1 MDINKEHMKTE
12 TENQTEDLREELIR
26 QKTINENLT
35 QEIEKLQL
43 YFNEIEATNNH
54 LIAATWRERE
64 IKRQLK
70 ETLDELNNTK
80 QIVEKQNQRISES
93 INYARKIQ
101 LAINA
106 TEKNIK
112 EEFPNSF
119 IYYKPKD
126 VISGDFPWYYKIG
139 TDVFFAAVDC
149 TGHGVPGA
157 MLSIIGNLLLNDI
170 VSNHPGK
177 KTSEI
182 LEALHKQVVQT
193 LKQNNPENFSS
204 DGMDIALCKI
214 DMKNQVIHFSGAHR
228 PLLFVK
234 KEGVTILKGDR
245 CPVGGTQYKGNNKY
259 TEQIIRYEKNDSLFI
274 FSDGYPDQI
283 GGEENRKFSTGQL
296 NELLIGASK
305 SDAQEIETDL
315 DRVFTGWKGANKQID
330 DVLVIGVKF

>member
-1 MDINKEHMKTE
+1 MDVENMSNSSELANELKKQKET
-12 TENQTEDLREELIR
+12 NQ
-26 QKTINENLT
+26 NLSK
-35 QEIEKLQL
+35 EIEKLQL
-43 YFNEIEATNNH
+43 FFNEMEATNNH

-80 QIVEKQNQRISES
+80 LIVEKQNQRISES

-106 TEKNIK
+106 TEVNLR
-112 EEFPNSF
+112 EALPDSF

-126 VISGDFPWYYKIG
+126 IISGDFPWYHKTGDDI
-139 TDVFFAAVDC
+139 FFAAVDC

-170 VSNHPGK
+170 ILNHPKK

-182 LEALHKQVVQT
+182 LESLHNQVVQT
-193 LKQNNPENFSS
+193 LKQNNPDNLSS

-214 DMKNQVIHFSGAHR
+214 DLKKKRVYFSGAHR
-228 PLLFVK
+228 PLLFVAK
-234 KEGVTILKGDR
+234 DGTTTILKGDR
-245 CPVGGTQYKGNNKY
+245 YPIGGTQYKGQNEY
-259 TEQIIRYEKNDSLFI
+259 SEKMIPYDKDDSIFI

-283 GGEENRKFSTGQL
+283 GGTEKRKFSTSQL
-296 NELLIGASK
+296 NELLIK
-305 SDAQEIETDL
+305 SSSLNSQEIETNI
-315 DRVFTGWKGANKQID
+315 DRAFSQWKGENKQID

>member
-1 MDINKEHMKTE
+1 MDAEIGN
-12 TENQTEDLREELIR
+12 NI
-26 QKTINENLT
+26 ENLNT
-35 QEIEKLQL
+35 ELAKQKEVNQKLTKEIETLQL
-43 YFNEIEATNNH
+43 YFNEMEATNNH
-54 LIAATWRERE
+54 LVAATWRERE

-106 TEKNIK
+106 TENNLK
-112 EEFPNSF
+112 EEFSNSF
-119 IYYKPKD
+119 IYYRPKD
-126 VISGDFPWYYKIG
+126 VISGDFPWYFKCNDNI
-139 TDVFFAAVDC
+139 FFAAVDC

-170 VSNHPGK
+170 ISNNPKK

-182 LEALHKQVVQT
+182 LESLHNQVVQT
-193 LKQNNPENFSS
+193 LKQNNPENLSS

-214 DMKNQVIHFSGAHR
+214 DLKKRRVYFSGAHR
-228 PLLFVK
+228 PMLFVNK
-234 KEGVTILKGDR
+234 AGVHILKGDR
-245 CPVGGTQYKGNNKY
+245 YPIGGMQYKGHNTY
-259 TEQIIRYEKNDSLFI
+259 TEQMVPYEKEDALFI

-283 GGEENRKFSTGQL
+283 GGAEIRKFSSGQL
-296 NELLIGASK
+296 NELLIQSSHLEAR
-305 SDAQEIETDL
+305 EIETNI
-315 DRVFTGWKGANKQID
+315 DRAFTGWKGANKQID

>member
-1 MDINKEHMKTE
+1 MDEEMENDTKSLSAELVKQKEINK
-12 TENQTEDLREELIR
+12 
-26 QKTINENLT
+26 NLT
-35 QEIEKLQL
+35 SEVEKLQL
-43 YFNEIEATNNH
+43 YFNEMEATNNH

-106 TEKNIK
+106 TENNLK
-112 EEFPNSF
+112 EEFQNSF

-126 VISGDFPWYYKIG
+126 VISGDFPWYYKNG
-139 TDVFFAAVDC
+139 DDVFFAAVDC

-170 VSNHPGK
+170 ISNHPKK

-182 LEALHKQVVQT
+182 LESLHKQVVLT

-214 DMKNQVIHFSGAHR
+214 DMKKQRVYFSGAHR

-234 KEGVTILKGDR
+234 KGVKTILKGDR
-245 CPVGGTQYKGNNKY
+245 YPIGGMQYKGQNKY
-259 TEQIIRYEKNDSLFI
+259 TEQMIPYEKGNSLFI

-283 GGEENRKFSTGQL
+283 GGEENRKFSTSQL
-296 NELLIGASK
+296 NELLIHS
-305 SDAQEIETDL
+305 SSLDTQEIETNI
-315 DRVFTGWKGANKQID
+315 DRSFTNWKGDHKQID
-330 DVLVIGVKF
+330 DVLVMGIKF

>member
-1 MDINKEHMKTE
+1 MDAEIRNNYSKAE
-12 TENQTEDLREELIR
+12 EELAKQIEVN
-26 QKTINENLT
+26 QNLSK
-35 QEIEKLQL
+35 EIEKLQL
-43 YFNEIEATNNH
+43 FFNEMEATNNH

-70 ETLDELNNTK
+70 ETLDELSNTK
-80 QIVEKQNQRISES
+80 LIVEKQNQRISES

-106 TEKNIK
+106 TEVNLK

-126 VISGDFPWYYKIG
+126 VISGDFPWYYKNGDDI
-139 TDVFFAAVDC
+139 FFAAVDC

-170 VSNHPGK
+170 ISNHPKK

-182 LEALHKQVVQT
+182 LEALHNQVVQT
-193 LKQNNPENFSS
+193 LKQNNPDNLSS

-214 DMKNQVIHFSGAHR
+214 DLKKQRVYFSGAHR
-228 PLLFVK
+228 PLLFVNK
-234 KEGVTILKGDR
+234 DGVSTILKGDR
-245 CPVGGTQYKGNNKY
+245 YPIGGTQYKGQNKY
-259 TEQIIRYEKNDSLFI
+259 LEQMIPYDKDDSLFI
-274 FSDGYPDQI
+274 FSDGYPDQV
-283 GGEENRKFSTGQL
+283 GGIEKRKFSTSQL
-296 NELLIGASK
+296 TELLIQSSMFDSK
-305 SDAQEIETDL
+305 KIETDI
-315 DRVFTGWKGANKQID
+315 DRAFSSWKGDNKQID